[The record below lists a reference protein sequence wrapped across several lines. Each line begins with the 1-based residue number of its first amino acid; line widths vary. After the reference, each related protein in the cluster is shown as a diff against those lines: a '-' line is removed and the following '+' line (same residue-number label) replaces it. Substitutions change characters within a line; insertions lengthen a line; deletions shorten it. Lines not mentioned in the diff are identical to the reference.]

1 MKGSLLVNI
10 SYMCQKEIMC
20 QGKLLYANMR
30 KVWDVSSFIRTTSP
44 PFSRKPT
51 VKYHKKLCVKPSHK
65 KIYILGHLSD

>member
-30 KVWDVSSFIRTTSP
+30 KVWGCELVHS
-44 PFSRKPT
+44 
-51 VKYHKKLCVKPSHK
+51 YYKPSLQQK
-65 KIYILGHLSD
+65 ANSKLS